1 MSDEFPEHEPDLDTP
16 TEDDLKAM
24 YGGRMLS
31 TDDIGDRKIRTKIQ
45 KVRKEE
51 LRKDDGTKRWRLVLS
66 LASLDK
72 PLAVNATIK
81 DVLVAALGRVP
92 ANWVGASVGIFV
104 DPNVMYAGK
113 RVGGI
118 RLRVLEPVQ
127 AKPKPVPKPAPVP
140 KKPVA
145 AEWPEQE
152 GDPGFDPDLNDD
164 PDFDRAVGQ

>member
-51 LRKDDGTKRWRLVLS
+51 VRKDDGTKQWRLVLS
-66 LASLDK
+66 LESLDK
-72 PLAVNATIK
+72 SMVVNATIK

-92 ANWVGASVGIFV
+92 SKWIGASVGIFV
-104 DPNVMYAGK
+104 DPNVMFAGK
-113 RVGGI
+113 RVGGV
-118 RLRVLEPVQ
+118 RLRVLEAFQ
-127 AKPKPVPKPAPVP
+127 AKPKPAPKPAP
-140 KKPVA
+140 KKLA
-145 AEWPEQE
+145 ATAWPEE
-152 GDPGFDPDLNDD
+152 AGDPGFNPDDD
-164 PDFDRAVGQ
+164 RDFDDEAA